1 MALVY
6 YARTRFIVNL
16 LPQLKQAQSLRR
28 VVTVGAGSKEGAV
41 VTTDWQANKIGP
53 LSFRPHATSMIT
65 LTLLAIARQAPSVS
79 FIHDYP
85 GFVNTGMS
93 RELTGIIP
101 AISKVLFAPLMAM
114 LRIPI
119 DEAGE
124 RQLYLATSAR
134 FPPRDVQATGT
145 GTSQGSDEMIP
156 LGKGV
161 GTAVGAD
168 GSPGGGV
175 YSVDYEAEGTSE
187 RVQGVLKGLE
197 KDGTAEKVWRHV
209 QEEFVRITGKTAI

>member
-65 LTLLAIARQAPSVS
+65 LTLLAIARQAPGVS
-79 FIHDYP
+79 FVHDYP

-93 RELTGIIP
+93 RELTGIVP
-101 AISKVLFAPLMAM
+101 AISKVVFAPLMAV

-134 FPPRDVQATGT
+134 FPPRDPKATGT
-145 GTSQGSDEMIP
+145 SDEMIP

-168 GSPGGGV
+168 GSSGGGV

-187 RVQGVLKGLE
+187 KVQGVLKGLE
-197 KDGTAEKVWRHV
+197 KDGTAEKVWKHV